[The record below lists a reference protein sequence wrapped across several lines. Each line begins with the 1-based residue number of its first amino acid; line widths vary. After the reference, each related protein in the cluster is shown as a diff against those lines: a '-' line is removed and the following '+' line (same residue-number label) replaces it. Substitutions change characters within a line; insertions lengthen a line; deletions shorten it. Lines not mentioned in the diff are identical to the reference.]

1 MLAAAAAAVSFTAQY
16 RMAETVAGRRE
27 AALELGATHA
37 AAPGDFP
44 GVVAEITRDTGIDH
58 AFEVSGRPESLRPAV
73 LSTRRGGAIVLVGL
87 SNAELPVT
95 VREIA
100 LAERR
105 ILGSFYGSARTQI
118 DCPRLIALWRSGQ
131 LDLARLVTRRI
142 ALGEVDSA
150 FEAMRTGAGIRTII
164 DLDR

>member
-1 MLAAAAAAVSFTAQY
+1 MIMMPHSRPGHRSSSQARQTSGTPQAPASNHVSPSWARARVRY
-16 RMAETVAGRRE
+16 SSSA
-27 AALELGATHA
+27 
-37 AAPGDFP
+37 
-44 GVVAEITRDTGIDH
+44 
-58 AFEVSGRPESLRPAV
+58 
-73 LSTRRGGAIVLVGL
+73 
-87 SNAELPVT
+87 AELPVT

-118 DCPRLIALWRSGQ
+118 DFPRLIALWRSGQ

-150 FEAMRTGAGIRTII
+150 FEAMRTGAGIRTVI